1 MHVRVTTYL
10 SIYLFARKTSMLGR
24 DVRETLLP
32 RFFLL
37 SSPCCA
43 NSSAAHCET
52 SYGTAITMGL
62 FLRASSLPSLSLS
75 LSRYWKSKLCGPSTH
90 ELITVSNRSG
100 IKISLPGVGTNPQ
113 RERERGGWRR
123 HEERRGR
130 EGSLVGGVTVGGD
143 CPQELITRPIWA
155 KSRRVITPRG
165 LLLPAY
171 KVRTRG
177 VYARELRRVA
187 V

>member
-1 MHVRVTTYL
+1 
-10 SIYLFARKTSMLGR
+10 MLGR

-37 SSPCCA
+37 PSPSCA

-62 FLRASSLPSLSLS
+62 FLRASSSPSLSLFPAIGNPS
-75 LSRYWKSKLCGPSTH
+75 SGPSTH
-90 ELITVSNRSG
+90 ELITVSNRSAAAPELKYPCRG
-100 IKISLPGVGTNPQ
+100 LVRIH
-113 RERERGGWRR
+113 REEGG
-123 HEERRGR
+123 GGG
-130 EGSLVGGVTVGGD
+130 GSLVGGVTVGGD

-177 VYARELRRVA
+177 GYTRSCGESRFKSWRKGGGW
-187 V
+187 